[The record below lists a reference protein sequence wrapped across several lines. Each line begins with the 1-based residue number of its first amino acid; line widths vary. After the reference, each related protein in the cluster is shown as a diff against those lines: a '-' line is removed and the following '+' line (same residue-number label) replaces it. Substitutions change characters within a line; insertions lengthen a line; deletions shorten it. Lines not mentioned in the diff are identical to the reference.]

1 MALLIKCHK
10 YLIMKKVT
18 ETIQKK
24 DELAEKIET
33 AKLVLEA
40 LDRISVKNK
49 AIFARIDQN
58 TRTRNTKL

>member
-1 MALLIKCHK
+1 
-10 YLIMKKVT
+10 MKKVT